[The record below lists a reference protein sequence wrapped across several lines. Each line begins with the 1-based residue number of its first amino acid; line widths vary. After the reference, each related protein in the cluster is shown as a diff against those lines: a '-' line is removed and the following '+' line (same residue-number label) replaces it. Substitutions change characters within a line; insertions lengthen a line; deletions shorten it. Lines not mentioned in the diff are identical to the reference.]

1 MVSFEINPLQIE
13 CTLFF
18 QENPYTFETLEGLAV
33 RLGRNLEDLRPVLD
47 NLVESSILEVIGSGT
62 QSIYRY
68 IQPVWVDISE
78 GPVWN
83 GI

>member
-1 MVSFEINPLQIE
+1 MVSFELNSLQIE

-47 NLVESSILEVIGSGT
+47 ALVENTILEVIGTGA

-68 IQPVWVDISE
+68 IQPVWVDINE
-78 GPVWN
+78 GSAWN
-83 GI
+83 GM